1 MTRPRANRNK
11 ALPPNLYERKGYFSW
26 CDPRTGKEHGL
37 GRDRADAI
45 SQAREANS
53 YIAAE
58 PRLVER
64 INTGRTVSSLIPIY
78 QEAIGKRHLATTT
91 RYARKSHLKAIE
103 REMGSVIIGPRQE
116 DATVITYEASRM
128 LKAYS
133 EAGKQRTAKAI
144 RSTLADLFAVAASEG
159 WTAVNPILALKTGP
173 VEVRR
178 QRLTLETF
186 KLVYEKAPEGWER
199 RSMELA
205 LVTLQRREEVSPMAF
220 KDIRDG
226 FLHVEQR
233 KTGMRLRIP
242 LTLRLEALGWT
253 LADIVARCRD
263 TILSRHLVHHRVH
276 QGQARPGDA
285 VHPTTLTG
293 MFSAARDRAGIE
305 VEEDKT
311 PPTFHELRSL
321 GARLYVQQGYDPQAL
336 LGHKD
341 AKTTAIYRDNR
352 GAEWVT
358 VAVGLTR

>member
-1 MTRPRANRNK
+1 MTRPRTNRTK
-11 ALPPNLYERKGYFSW
+11 LLPPNLYERKGYFSW

-53 YIAAE
+53 FIAAE
-58 PRLVER
+58 PRLTER
-64 INTGRTVSSLIPIY
+64 INTGRTVAALIPIY
-78 QEAIGKRHLATTT
+78 QEAIGKRHLAQTTL
-91 RYARKSHLKAIE
+91 YARKSHLKAIE

-116 DATVITYEASRM
+116 DATTITFAASKM
-128 LKAYS
+128 LKAYA
-133 EAGKQRTAKAI
+133 EDGKQRTAKAI
-144 RSTLADLFAVAASEG
+144 RSTLADMFSVAASEG

-178 QRLTLETF
+178 QRLTLDTF
-186 KLVYEKAPEGWER
+186 KAIYEKAPDGWER

-205 LVTLQRREEVSPMAF
+205 LVTLQRREDIATMTF
-220 KDIRDG
+220 KDVRDG
-226 FLHVEQR
+226 HIHVEQI

-242 LTLRLEALGWT
+242 LTLRLDALGWT
-253 LADIVARCRD
+253 LSDIVARCRD
-263 TILSRHLVHHRVH
+263 TILSRHLVHHRAH
-276 QGQARPGDA
+276 QGQAKPGDA
-285 VHPTTLTG
+285 VHPTTITG

-305 VEEDKT
+305 VESGKT

-358 VAVGLTR
+358 VAAAG